1 MPEMEDLKSIIM
13 LSDLKDAMLEKLLK
27 VTKKTTYNLGE
38 YIFKEGD
45 YAEYLF
51 AVLDG
56 KVGLELQ
63 KDTNTIV
70 MINTVTRGY
79 AFGFSALV
87 DTEVRKYISHAK
99 ALSNVSL
106 LKWWVEDLRKLFH
119 KDCEMGY
126 LLMKRIAKIAKK
138 RLQVR
143 NAQFLEIYK

>member
-1 MPEMEDLKSIIM
+1 MEDLKSIIM
-13 LSDLKDAMLEKLLK
+13 LSDLNGAMLEKMLK
-27 VTKKTTYNLGE
+27 VTKKTTYSAGE

-45 YAEYLF
+45 YAEYLY
-51 AVLDG
+51 AVLTG

-63 KDTNTIV
+63 KDTSTLV
-70 MINTVTRGY
+70 MINTITRGY
-79 AFGFSALV
+79 AFGFSAVV
-87 DTEVRKYISHAK
+87 DTEDRKYISHAK

-106 LKWWVEDLRKLFH
+106 LKWCVEDLRKLFH

-143 NAQFLEIYK
+143 NAQFLEIYR

>member
-13 LSDLKDAMLEKLLK
+13 LSDLNDAMLEKMLK
-27 VTKKTTYNLGE
+27 LTIKTTYRSGE

-45 YAEYLF
+45 YAEYLY
-51 AVLDG
+51 AVLNG

-63 KDTNTIV
+63 KNTSVLV
-70 MINTVTRGY
+70 MINTITRGY

-87 DTEVRKYISHAK
+87 DTEDRRYISHAK
-99 ALSNVSL
+99 ALSDINL
-106 LKWWVEDLRKLFH
+106 FKWNVEDLRKLFH

-138 RLQVR
+138 RLQIR
-143 NAQFLEIYK
+143 NAQFLEIYR

>member
-1 MPEMEDLKSIIM
+1 MLDMEDLKSIIM
-13 LSDLKDAMLEKLLK
+13 LSDLNSAMLEKMLAA
-27 VTKKTTYNLGE
+27 TKKTTYSSGE

-45 YAEYLF
+45 YAEYLY
-51 AVLDG
+51 AVLNG

-63 KDTNTIV
+63 KDTGTLV
-70 MINTVTRGY
+70 MINTITRGY
-79 AFGFSALV
+79 SFGFSALV
-87 DTEVRKYISHAK
+87 DTENRKYISHAK
-99 ALSNVSL
+99 ALNNTSL
-106 LKWWVEDLRKLFH
+106 LKWCVEDLRKLFH

>member
-1 MPEMEDLKSIIM
+1 MPDMEDLKSIVM
-13 LSDLKDAMLEKLLK
+13 LSDLNDAMLEKLLK
-27 VTKKTTYNLGE
+27 VTKRTNFSSGE

-51 AVLDG
+51 AVLNG

-63 KDTNTIV
+63 KNTNTLV
-70 MINTVTRGY
+70 MINTITRAY

-87 DTEVRKYISHAK
+87 DTENKKYISHAK
-99 ALSNVSL
+99 ALTDVNL
-106 LKWWVEDLRKLFH
+106 LKWSVEDLRKLFH

-126 LLMKRIAKIAKK
+126 LLMKRIARIAKK

-143 NAQFLEIYK
+143 NAQFLEIYR